1 MLYCTY
7 CGAEIPE
14 GASFCGNC
22 GQIPMPIPDGQTRIS
37 GVRRVELQQ
46 VPANSGPP
54 GNPPAMSQHWE
65 YDQSP
70 GYDDHSTIPIADG
83 EEERRRR
90 AAMAGM
96 SLLAAADMATG
107 SSVPT
112 VQVTPQLESVPTIA
126 NQPTVQG
133 AVAGGPLS
141 PGWDSFPTNYIP
153 QAP

>member
-1 MLYCTY
+1 MLYCTF

-22 GQIPMPIPDGQTRIS
+22 GQIPAPVPDGQTRIS

-46 VPANSGPP
+46 VPGNSGPP
-54 GNPPAMSQHWE
+54 GNPPTMPPMWE
-65 YDQSP
+65 YDQLA
-70 GYDDHSTIPIADG
+70 GYDEHSTIPVAND

-96 SLLAAADMATG
+96 GLLAAAEMIPT

-112 VQVTPQLESVPTIA
+112 VQGTPQ
-126 NQPTVQG
+126 
-133 AVAGGPLS
+133 
-141 PGWDSFPTNYIP
+141 
-153 QAP
+153 